1 MLSSSFTKNFRQHQ
15 CVLSFPAALQTAELW
30 QGQRLKFNSAKPFIP
45 TFVQSSAT
53 QASDPAEIYA
63 SRIHGRKILLENPVR
78 ESRSRKEQEEKRQR
92 RAAHRQKKKSGVISR
107 REAKEKGVWKLDES
121 QAKFHLFLP
130 LHQLWM
136 GYMSELLGLPRAG
149 SSSNRAPT
157 LKDVPGS
164 AGMHAK
170 LVKADFH
177 GSIITGPPY
186 IHVYLYSSLRNTIVR
201 QSKCPSLI
209 GISGI
214 VIHESE
220 NAIRVV
226 TRANKVKLIPKQ
238 NSIFAFSV
246 PVYSTLPPTHAANNP
261 LPLPDKNTKTVLDV
275 PHLEFELYGNQ
286 FRFRS
291 ADRAGRKFKHKE
303 TIELV

>member
-1 MLSSSFTKNFRQHQ
+1 MASSSSNMTLEIYKT
-15 CVLSFPAALQTAELW
+15 SSDIT
-30 QGQRLKFNSAKPFIP
+30 GQRLKFNSTQPFVP
-45 TFVQSSAT
+45 AFVQSSLT

-63 SRIHGRKILLENPVR
+63 SRVHGRKILLENPAR
-78 ESRSRKEQEEKRQR
+78 ESRIRKEREEKRQR
-92 RAAHRQKKKSGVISR
+92 RKAHKQKKKLGIMSR

-121 QAKFHLFLP
+121 QAKFDLFLP
-130 LHQLWM
+130 LHHLWM
-136 GYMSELLGLPRAG
+136 GYMSELLGLPQANTSDHRP
-149 SSSNRAPT
+149 PT
-157 LKDVPGS
+157 LKDVPSTG
-164 AGMHAK
+164 GMHAK

-177 GSIITGPPY
+177 GSIMT
-186 IHVYLYSSLRNTIVR
+186 VR

-209 GISGI
+209 GLSGI

-226 TRANKVKLIPKQ
+226 TRSDKVKLIPKQ
-238 NSIFAFSV
+238 NSIFSFAV
-246 PVYSTLPPTHAANNP
+246 PVYSTLPPAHRSTDAFPA
-261 LPLPDKNTKTVLDV
+261 PDRTKTSTSVLDV
-275 PHLEFELYGNQ
+275 PHLAFELYGNQ

>member
-1 MLSSSFTKNFRQHQ
+1 MASSSSNNPPIELYKA
-15 CVLSFPAALQTAELW
+15 LSATP
-30 QGQRLKFNSAKPFIP
+30 QGQRLKFSSAKPFVP

-78 ESRSRKEQEEKRQR
+78 ESRTRKEQEEKRQR
-92 RAAHRQKKKSGVISR
+92 RAAHNQKKKLGIIGR
-107 REAKEKGVWKLDES
+107 RQAKEKGVWKFDES
-121 QAKFHLFLP
+121 QAKFDLFLP
-130 LHQLWM
+130 LHHLWM
-136 GYMSELLGLPRAG
+136 GYMSELLGLPQVG
-149 SSSNRAPT
+149 PNNNRLPT
-157 LKDVPGS
+157 LKDIPTS
-164 AGMHAK
+164 AGMHPK

-177 GSIITGPPY
+177 GSIMT
-186 IHVYLYSSLRNTIVR
+186 VR

-220 NAIRVV
+220 NALRVV
-226 TRANKVKLIPKQ
+226 TRTNKVKLIPKQ
-238 NSIFAFSV
+238 NSIFAFAV
-246 PVYSTLPPTHAANNP
+246 PVYSTLPPTHTTEAP
-261 LPLPDKNTKTVLDV
+261 FPVPGKPSQTVLDA

>member
-1 MLSSSFTKNFRQHQ
+1 MASSSSNNPPVELYKA
-15 CVLSFPAALQTAELW
+15 LSATP
-30 QGQRLKFNSAKPFIP
+30 GQRLKFNSAKPFVP

-63 SRIHGRKILLENPVR
+63 SRIHGRKILLENPAR
-78 ESRSRKEQEEKRQR
+78 ESRKRKEQEEKRQR
-92 RAAHRQKKKSGVISR
+92 RATHNQKKKLGIIGR
-107 REAKEKGVWKLDES
+107 REAKEKGVWKFDEA
-121 QAKFHLFLP
+121 QAKFDLFLP
-130 LHQLWM
+130 LHHLWM
-136 GYMSELLGLPRAG
+136 GYMSELLGLPQANPN
-149 SSSNRAPT
+149 SNSPPT
-157 LKDVPGS
+157 LKDVPTS
-164 AGMHAK
+164 AGMHPK

-177 GSIITGPPY
+177 GSIMT
-186 IHVYLYSSLRNTIVR
+186 VR

-220 NAIRVV
+220 NALRLV
-226 TRANKVKLIPKQ
+226 TRANKVESIPKQ
-238 NSIFAFSV
+238 NSIFAFAV
-246 PVYSTLPPTHAANNP
+246 PVYSTLPPAHTTETP
-261 LPLPDKNTKTVLDV
+261 FPVPDKPSQTVLDA